1 MCKKHNGYFTIE
13 AAFILPVVLFLYLLI
28 ILAALFLYCRCVIS
42 QDDFLLGMRAGRF
55 TWGENDYGEV
65 IYGNGQENTWSA
77 EGYVEERLADRK
89 QFYPFYPAETGQCRI
104 NKETI
109 IVQTTQKGSKN
120 RITKVIQRVNP
131 VQIIREG
138 RKNDNA

>member
-65 IYGNGQENTWSA
+65 IYGNEQENTWSA
-77 EGYVEERLADRK
+77 ESYVEERLAARK
-89 QFYPFYPAETGQCRI
+89 QLYPFYPAETGQCRI